1 MLWVLLKEIY
11 EYDIIHLFK
20 GVNMANKF
28 VYVTKEVVG
37 RDGVI
42 PALSVG
48 ILESVDGDYYNVNF
62 VVGNNVLRVGK
73 EVIEFFDPLKT
84 GDLFPNKVCNVCH
97 RFLPSDNF
105 SKNQNGKGDRPIKR
119 PSCDECRKIIDGVNV
134 SAKDKRVWG
143 RVKPN
148 LEMFVC
154 PICHKKTVPGLNSK
168 VVLDHDHKTGRPR
181 AWICDSCNTGLGRF
195 KDEIDVLKNAIKYLE
210 TT

>member
-1 MLWVLLKEIY
+1 
-11 EYDIIHLFK
+11 
-20 GVNMANKF
+20 MANGF
-28 VYVTKEVVG
+28 VYITEEIAYN
-37 RDGVI
+37 DSII
-42 PALSVG
+42 PVLSIG
-48 ILESVDGDYYNVNF
+48 ILETADGDSCDVNF
-62 VVGNNVLRVGK
+62 VIGNTNTMLKVK
-73 EVIEFFDPLKT
+73 KDIIKHFDPKAV

-97 RFLPSDNF
+97 RYLPTTKF
-105 SKNQNGKGDRPIKR
+105 SKNQNGKGNRPIRR

-134 SAKDKRVWG
+134 SAKDKREWE

-148 LEMFVC
+148 LEMFIC